1 MKRVLQQGFTL
12 IEVMVTVAIV
22 AILASVALP
31 AYTEYIRRGQ
41 LPEAFTNLSD
51 YRVKMEQYYQ
61 DNRNYGS
68 GTTCANAA
76 GTGSWNSF
84 NPTGK
89 RYFEYTCTL
98 TLSGQGFTILAAGK
112 TGTRAFGYDYNINQ
126 AGVKGTVKFA
136 GATVTGCTVWATRG
150 GEC

>member
-1 MKRVLQQGFTL
+1 MTRVLQQGFTL

-31 AYTEYIRRGQ
+31 AYTDYIRRGQ

-51 YRVKMEQYYQ
+51 FRVKMEQYYQ
-61 DNRNYGS
+61 DNRSYGT
-68 GTTCANAA
+68 GTTCANAS

-89 RYFEYTCTL
+89 KFFDYTCTL
-98 TLSGQGFTILAAGK
+98 TASGQGYSILAEGK
-112 TGTRAFGYDYNINQ
+112 TGTRARGYDYTINQ

-136 GATVTGCTVWATRG
+136 GSTVSGCTVWATKG